1 MNTTL
6 IEKEFKEAMIENHD
20 LKKSEKFWKAMFNT
34 IEDQLFTSYEIV
46 RDFMNAKG
54 VTDEFKSYVKTM
66 IVSDKLDARYRDF
79 FEAMLDD
86 FSSGQ
91 TDVNQNGEYQEE
103 TLSLLKKKKA
113 HLLTELSL
121 ASNEGQINI
130 IGNELILTAKE
141 IMKIKNENELS

>member
-46 RDFMNAKG
+46 RDFMKAKG

-113 HLLTELSL
+113 HLMMELNN
-121 ASNEGQINI
+121 ASDIGQINN
-130 IGNELILTAKE
+130 IGDDLVLVIKE
-141 IMKIKNENELS
+141 IVKIRNKTE